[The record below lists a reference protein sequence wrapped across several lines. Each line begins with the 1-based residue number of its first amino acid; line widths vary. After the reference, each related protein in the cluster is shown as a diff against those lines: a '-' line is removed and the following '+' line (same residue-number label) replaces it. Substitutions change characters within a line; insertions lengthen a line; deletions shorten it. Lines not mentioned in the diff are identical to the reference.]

1 MKSFCFLCLF
11 LFCFTSI
18 IFGQNKIDS
27 LRNSSE
33 FIIFDSTSYEIV
45 ELDSTTG
52 LYKTIG
58 YIAKMLIF
66 DSIPRLYKVIGIDT
80 CYSIDFDFFLISVVD
95 LSNISFFTI
104 ISNSFED
111 PFFCKDPIQ
120 IDSIYYLTLY
130 KVKKERIAFNIP
142 IRTIIEINNIE
153 CVFLSP
159 PQIRRL
165 VTTSDIKGMCYEKQ

>member
-1 MKSFCFLCLF
+1 MKSFCFLSLF
-11 LFCFTSI
+11 LFYFSGMI
-18 IFGQNKIDS
+18 YGQNKIDS

-66 DSIPRLYKVIGIDT
+66 DSIPRLYKVNRIDT
-80 CYSIDFDFFLISVVD
+80 CYSFDFELILISVED
-95 LSNISFFTI
+95 LSGNFIFTI
-104 ISNSFED
+104 ITYSFEN

-120 IDSIYYLTLY
+120 IGSIYYLTLY
-130 KVKKERIAFNIP
+130 EIKNDSIRFYIP
-142 IRTIIEINNIE
+142 IKSIIEINNIE
-153 CVFLSP
+153 CMFFSRPV
-159 PQIRRL
+159 INRL
-165 VTTSDIKGMCYEKQ
+165 VTTPDIRGICYEKQ